1 MVMRLLCFRSMV
13 LEPNTPAS
21 RISKSSASLSAF
33 GQLRRSPNHVRGQAQ
48 IPDPQIHHV
57 PDQALQVHRRQGS
70 PKGRPVQFP
79 APLPDKEANVTQLP
93 DAYAT
98 GQKMLIKVKE
108 QIEEMILKS
117 QGSDRPLPHIP
128 NHAAVETACKPR
140 LRLMSRYGQIAAEAP
155 VQLHPQTGGAPG
167 PHNFPRARPPP
178 GGSSL
183 ADGTPPRR
191 GPDPP
196 AELKCPHRR
205 RAAGPAWGTDFYT
218 PHP

>member
-1 MVMRLLCFRSMV
+1 M
-13 LEPNTPAS
+13 
-21 RISKSSASLSAF
+21 
-33 GQLRRSPNHVRGQAQ
+33 
-48 IPDPQIHHV
+48 
-57 PDQALQVHRRQGS
+57 HRRQGS

-167 PHNFPRARPPP
+167 PHSFPRVALLLEGVASLTEHLLGAGQILRPN
-178 GGSSL
+178 
-183 ADGTPPRR
+183 
-191 GPDPP
+191 
-196 AELKCPHRR
+196 
-205 RAAGPAWGTDFYT
+205 
-218 PHP
+218 